1 MAKIF
6 VIATPIGNLA
16 DISFRAVETL
26 KKVEAVF
33 SENPRTT
40 KNLLNH
46 YNIESRLYTYNQHS
60 SNKVVDHIFTFL
72 KNNKDIA
79 LVSEAGTPGISDPG
93 SMIISQIRESDIE
106 VDIVPIPGSSALS
119 ALLSVSGLGN
129 DRFLFLGFLP
139 HKKGRQK
146 ILNKVIDNEYSIV
159 LYESKH
165 RFIKLLQELIDRG
178 LNDRELII
186 GRELT
191 KMNESIYTDTVEN
204 LLQYFQNNIIEQKGE
219 FTVIIKKPL
228 SFSALVK
235 NNEK

>member
-6 VIATPIGNLA
+6 IIATPIGNLS
-16 DISFRAVETL
+16 DITFRAVESL

-46 YNIESRLYTYNQHS
+46 YDIKNNLYTYNQHS
-60 SNKVVDHIFTFL
+60 SDKVVDKIFSFL
-72 KNNKDIA
+72 KEGKDIA

-93 SMIISQIRESDIE
+93 SKIVSQIRESDLE
-106 VDIVPIPGSSALS
+106 AEIVPIPGPSALS
-119 ALLSVSGLGN
+119 TLLSVSGLGN

-139 HKKGRQK
+139 NRKGRQK
-146 ILNKVIDNEYSIV
+146 ILNKIIDSSYSVV

-165 RFIKLLQELIDRG
+165 RFIKLLNELIDRK
-178 LNDRELII
+178 LNDRELIV

-191 KMNESIYTDTVEN
+191 KINESIYVDTVEN
-204 LLQYFQNNIIEQKGE
+204 LLNYFQKNIIKQKGE
-219 FTVIIKKPL
+219 FTVIIKK
-228 SFSALVK
+228 SH
-235 NNEK
+235 